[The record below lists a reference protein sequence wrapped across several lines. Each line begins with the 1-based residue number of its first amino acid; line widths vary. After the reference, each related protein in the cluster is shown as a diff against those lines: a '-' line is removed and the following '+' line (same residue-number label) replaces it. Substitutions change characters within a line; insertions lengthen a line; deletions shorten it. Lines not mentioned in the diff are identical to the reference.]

1 MGSGISFQD
10 QENLNIQI
18 VTAVVNGIIH
28 SRVKNDFPCCNG
40 KKKNFLFFFFKSVS
54 QVYNMDNQ
62 YVYTIY
68 NQVKKFC

>member
-40 KKKNFLFFFFKSVS
+40 KKKKTSSSSFLR
-54 QVYNMDNQ
+54 VYLRFIIWTINMF
-62 YVYTIY
+62 TLFII
-68 NQVKKFC
+68 K

>member
-1 MGSGISFQD
+1 MIFP
-10 QENLNIQI
+10 
-18 VTAVVNGIIH
+18 AVME
-28 SRVKNDFPCCNG
+28 
-40 KKKNFLFFFFKSVS
+40 KKNFLFFFFKSVS